1 MNLAEQIRQMKS
13 IIGDVV
19 NRFEAEELSP
29 TVGPELAQLPQKISI
44 DSLPRLTPPLSRT
57 VIEGREEKP
66 LSPSRERASGI
77 SRYRGHLDH
86 LAGRDPDELM
96 HEIRGQ

>member
-1 MNLAEQIRQMKS
+1 MNDALAKGRRKTGRSKPLQE
-13 IIGDVV
+13 V
-19 NRFEAEELSP
+19 
-29 TVGPELAQLPQKISI
+29 LPVL
-44 DSLPRLTPPLSRT
+44 DPPLSRT

-96 HEIRGQ
+96 HEMRGQ